1 LVSAAAALDLHDN
14 ITVKEYVMIFL
25 TTNEIRAALICWPGL
40 YTFFQNSYLVTGWK
54 YGLWIHKPMPRDV
67 VKRAKNHLKKVIG
80 ISIVLS
86 ISVIK
91 TWQYYSILLCLHVV
105 MLCTTC
111 TILQQIILIHHFR
124 ISYFLKK
131 CTNMNCCGMS
141 DRIHASSYQNI
152 VASIYA
158 FSALTLLV
166 R

>member
-1 LVSAAAALDLHDN
+1 MVSAAAALDLHDN
-14 ITVKEYVMIFL
+14 ITVKEYVIIFL

-111 TILQQIILIHHFR
+111 TILQQI
-124 ISYFLKK
+124 YF
-131 CTNMNCCGMS
+131 NS
-141 DRIHASSYQNI
+141 SFSYQLFLEEMHKYELLWYVRPNSCKQLSKYRCFNI
-152 VASIYA
+152 CLQCFDTIG
-158 FSALTLLV
+158 
-166 R
+166 